1 MPAWLK
7 IAAIVQGFWC
17 FVATDVYDLPFDK
30 LCCVPCPLDKL
41 AELGMHMWFFAPL
54 QHQAETLFEKAL
66 MFSITEQLKSCFSL
80 GRTISSNVAPL
91 ENLRKVRYNK
101 KPAVITIFSQYFSTW
116 FVKRNRQKAP
126 GLNYGG
132 AFHPTKHIKAINE
145 SFFNH
150 FINQFLF
157 LPIAIKHF
165 ALNKVLETRAIA

>member
-1 MPAWLK
+1 MPAWLQ

-30 LCCVPCPLDKL
+30 LCCVRWPLDKL

-80 GRTISSNVAPL
+80 GRTTSSNVALL

-101 KPAVITIFSQYFSTW
+101 KPTAITIFPQYFSTW
-116 FVKRNRQKAP
+116 FVKRNREKALE
-126 GLNYGG
+126 LNYGG

-145 SFFNH
+145 SFLITLSTNF
-150 FINQFLF
+150 FF